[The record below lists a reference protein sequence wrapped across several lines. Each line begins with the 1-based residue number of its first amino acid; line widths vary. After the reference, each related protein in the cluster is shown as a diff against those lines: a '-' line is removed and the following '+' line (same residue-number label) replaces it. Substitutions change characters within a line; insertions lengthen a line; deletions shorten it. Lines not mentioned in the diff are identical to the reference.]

1 LGKMSQ
7 GYLDRTRWN

>member
-1 LGKMSQ
+1 MSQ